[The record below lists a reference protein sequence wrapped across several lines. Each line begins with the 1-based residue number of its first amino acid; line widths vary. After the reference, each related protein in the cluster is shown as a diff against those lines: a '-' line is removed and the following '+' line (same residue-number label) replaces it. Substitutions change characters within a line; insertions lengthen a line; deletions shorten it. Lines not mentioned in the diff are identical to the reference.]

1 MGNITSKPTKSSK
14 NVSSSIPGANVNH
27 QVGATPGVGTRPR
40 AGRPK

>member
-1 MGNITSKPTKSSK
+1 MGNITAKPTKGSTK
-14 NVSSSIPGANVNH
+14 VSSSVPGANVNH